1 MAEEIDFSRR
11 IKRWGA
17 PRGLGFQVLHRH
29 PLLTSGRKG
38 VLYSQREI
46 GALVL
51 SMLRHPRRFFRD
63 RGLLALWYDGRR

>member
-1 MAEEIDFSRR
+1 
-11 IKRWGA
+11 
-17 PRGLGFQVLHRH
+17 LGFRVLHRH

-63 RGLLALWYDGRR
+63 RGLLTLWYDGRR